1 MNGFDQIKGFYSW
14 VFNNP
19 DKIRPT
25 HISLYLFL
33 WNQANRANWVDWFKC
48 PYDLAMQGACIGN
61 KGTYYRCLDDLKEFK
76 LIDYKKGINNFK
88 APLVHLIQLYK
99 NEHLTEHLTEQVTV
113 PLSEPQTVP
122 LYVPQC
128 EPQYVPI
135 YKLITDN
142 IKLITINKDVF
153 FNFVLSLSEKTPN
166 TDNGVKNLLIFDE
179 FRVLYKGS
187 KRGNETEFENFKKKH
202 KDWKEVLKTLKS
214 CLEKQIEQRKRL
226 KDNGKF
232 IPEWQNLQTYINQRS
247 WEIEYVI
254 ENDKVK
260 SRIKNNIPKGGW

>member
-1 MNGFDQIKGFYSW
+1 MNGFEQIKGFYSW

-33 WNQANRANWVDWFKC
+33 WNQANRANWVEWFKC

-61 KGTYYRCLDDLKEFK
+61 KGTYYRCLDDLKIFD

-88 APLVHLIQLYK
+88 APLVHLIQLYD
-99 NEHLTEHLTEQVTV
+99 NEQLTEHVTV

-142 IKLITINKDVF
+142 LKLITENEKEFFEFVISLGKPKNPI
-153 FNFVLSLSEKTPN
+153 FNFKNSLLGLGISEQVVSDWLKVRSKKKASNTETAFKAIKTQIELSPISPDESIAKAAEKN
-166 TDNGVKNLLIFDE
+166 WSGFEAEWIKNLNVKKTIIIANKLISI
-179 FRVLYKGS
+179 VVS
-187 KRGNETEFENFKKKH
+187 
-202 KDWKEVLKTLKS
+202 
-214 CLEKQIEQRKRL
+214 
-226 KDNGKF
+226 
-232 IPEWQNLQTYINQRS
+232 
-247 WEIEYVI
+247 
-254 ENDKVK
+254 
-260 SRIKNNIPKGGW
+260 